1 MSVRDT
7 LSALQ
12 QRRDIGVWFSCL
24 GDRWVVTVQHHRRM
38 LCVGFR
44 EGATI
49 TEVAVDGVPQ
59 ASFPLD
65 MFKSWIGILVF
76 EFCAGHIN

>member
-38 LCVGFR
+38 LCAGFR

-59 ASFPLD
+59 ASFPMG
-65 MFKSWIGILVF
+65 MFKTWIEILVF